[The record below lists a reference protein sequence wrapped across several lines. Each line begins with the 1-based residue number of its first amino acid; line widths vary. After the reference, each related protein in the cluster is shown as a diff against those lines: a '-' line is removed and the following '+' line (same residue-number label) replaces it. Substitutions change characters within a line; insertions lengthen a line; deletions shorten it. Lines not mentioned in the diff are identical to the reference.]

1 MRRCKQARQMGRNN
15 TMQCVLAAK
24 NLGKVIVRH
33 ELTAYTKKLGA
44 CDDEN

>member
-1 MRRCKQARQMGRNN
+1 MRRCKQAGQMERNN
-15 TMQCVLAAK
+15 TMQCVLTAK
-24 NLGKVIVRH
+24 NLGTVVVRH